1 MDIWFFIYSFV
12 AIFIIVDPI
21 MNIPFFVSVL
31 ERTDVEEYRLIVRK
45 AIVVAAVILI
55 LFTYFGNLIFKLLGI
70 KMYSFQIAGGILLF
84 IISLE
89 MLFGRRTRTK
99 VNEREEKEWREDIA
113 ITPLAVP
120 LLTGPGAITTGI
132 VLYSNAKAVE
142 QKILLILAIILV
154 FSIAYV
160 ILVNSKRIF
169 EIIGASGNRVIS
181 RIMGILL
188 AAISIQLIV
197 DGIMDVIKV
206 AKGI

>member
-31 ERTDVEEYRLIVRK
+31 ERTDIEEYRLIVRK

-99 VNEREEKEWREDIA
+99 VDEREEKEWREDIA

>member
-31 ERTDVEEYRLIVRK
+31 ERTDIEEYRLIVRK
-45 AIVVAAVILI
+45 AIVVAAIILI